1 MTTHTTLPPERFEAD
16 RPHLRAV
23 AYRMLGSLGEA
34 EDAVQETWL
43 RAARADV
50 GDVENLSGWLTTVVS
65 RVCLN
70 MLRSRGTRP
79 EVPLDAQ
86 VTEPAAGAREGGDPE
101 EEALLADS
109 VGVALLV
116 VLDTLAPAER
126 LAFVLHDLFAVPF
139 DDIAPMIERTT
150 ATTRQLAGRARRRV
164 RGGGPGAPGTSGAF
178 GASAALG
185 TPNTSGTP
193 ESGGPDPAA
202 SVSAADRARQHR
214 VAGAFLAAARGG
226 DFEALLALL
235 HPDVVL
241 TADRF
246 VVPTPAPVTVS
257 GARSVAEGA
266 MAATGRARFTGLAL
280 LDGRVGL
287 AMAPHGRL
295 RLVLMFTIAEDGIT
309 GIDVVADRERLDGVE
324 VAVVDPTGAGPTGDE
339 RTGAG
344 PISVPVPSWAGD
356 ESTKA
361 DD

>member
-23 AYRMLGSLGEA
+23 AHRMLGSLSEA
-34 EDAVQETWL
+34 EDALQETWL

-50 GDVENLSGWLTTVVS
+50 GDVENLSGWLTTVVG

-70 MLRSRGTRP
+70 MLRSRATRP
-79 EVPLDAQ
+79 EVPLDAP
-86 VTEPAAGAREGGDPE
+86 VTEPAAGRRDGGDPE

-139 DDIAPMIERTT
+139 DDIAPMIERTPAT
-150 ATTRQLAGRARRRV
+150 ARQLASRARRRV
-164 RGGGPGAPGTSGAF
+164 RGAAPGS
-178 GASAALG
+178 AS
-185 TPNTSGTP
+185 
-193 ESGGPDPAA
+193 
-202 SVSAADRARQHR
+202 DRARQRR
-214 VAGAFLAAARGG
+214 VAAAFLAATRDG

-246 VVPTPAPVTVS
+246 VVPTSVSVTVS
-257 GARSVAEGA
+257 GARAVAEGA

-295 RLVLMFTIAEDGIT
+295 RLVLLFTITVDGIT
-309 GIDVVADRERLDGVE
+309 GIDVVADRKRLDGIE
-324 VAVVDPTGAGPTGDE
+324 VAVLDPMS
-339 RTGAG
+339 AG
-344 PISVPVPSWAGD
+344 PIGVDATGADSAGAED
-356 ESTKA
+356 
-361 DD
+361 

>member
-1 MTTHTTLPPERFEAD
+1 MTTYTALPPEHFEAD

-43 RAARADV
+43 RAARADI
-50 GDVENLSGWLTTVVS
+50 GAVENLSGWLTTIVG

-70 MLRSRGTRP
+70 MLRARRTRP

-86 VTEPAAGAREGGDPE
+86 VSEPAVGTAEGGDPE

-139 DDIAPMIERTT
+139 DTIAPMIERTP
-150 ATTRQLAGRARRRV
+150 ATTRQLASRARRRV
-164 RGGGPGAPGTSGAF
+164 RGGAPVGRGGGAPDTAGPG
-178 GASAALG
+178 
-185 TPNTSGTP
+185 
-193 ESGGPDPAA
+193 PAVPTA
-202 SVSAADRARQHR
+202 VADRARQR
-214 VAGAFLAAARGG
+214 QVADAFLAATRGG

-246 VVPTPAPVTVS
+246 VVPTPEPVTVS
-257 GARSVAEGA
+257 GARPVAEGA

-295 RLVLMFTIAEDGIT
+295 RLVLLFTLAEGGIT
-309 GIDVVADRERLDGVE
+309 RIDVVADRERLDDIE
-324 VAVVDPTGAGPTGDE
+324 VAVLDTVGAEPVGPDP
-339 RTGAG
+339 
-344 PISVPVPSWAGD
+344 
-356 ESTKA
+356 STPRP
-361 DD
+361 